1 MLSFTYTYAQNNNS
15 ENEQEAADSIKQV
28 IIKKTPKQIKDSIR
42 NAKDSI
48 RNLKPL
54 ILETYLIP
62 DSLKYKRMILWKHD
76 RYLNSIT
83 MLPPDTT
90 YNDNFHDYPFMKKDV
105 GATYLGISG
114 SATQMHNYFNNEEF
128 RNFKAISPYLS

>member
-62 DSLKYKRMILWKHD
+62 DSLNTK
-76 RYLNSIT
+76 
-83 MLPPDTT
+83 
-90 YNDNFHDYPFMKKDV
+90 
-105 GATYLGISG
+105 G
-114 SATQMHNYFNNEEF
+114 
-128 RNFKAISPYLS
+128 